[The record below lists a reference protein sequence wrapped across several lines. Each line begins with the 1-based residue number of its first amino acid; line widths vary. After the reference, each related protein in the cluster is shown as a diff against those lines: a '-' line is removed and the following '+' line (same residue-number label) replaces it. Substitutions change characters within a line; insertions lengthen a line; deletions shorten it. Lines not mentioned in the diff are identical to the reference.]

1 MKIYQIHEYGGEWE
15 DRFDYI
21 VKSYLSKEKADAEM
35 EQLKSDEELARKC
48 NSCPLHFCPTECDG
62 KCDQCSERSIER
74 AKQYCDRYEPFDE
87 DKYNPEEYDRDDKCI
102 NYDYHM
108 DDHFFRIEEVDVIE

>member
-1 MKIYQIHEYGGEWE
+1 MLFWISSSPKYLYFILILL
-15 DRFDYI
+15 FSICI
-21 VKSYLSKEKADAEM
+21 VYSNISILNIKL
-35 EQLKSDEELARKC
+35 LFC
-48 NSCPLHFCPTECDG
+48 NSCPLYFCPTECDG

-74 AKQYCDRYEPFDE
+74 AKQYCDRYEPFDAN
-87 DKYNPEEYDRDDKCI
+87 KHNPEEYDRDDKCI

>member
-21 VKSYLSKEKADAEM
+21 VGSYLSKEKAEAEM
-35 EQLKSDEELARKC
+35 ERLRSEEELARKC
-48 NSCPLHFCPTECDG
+48 NSCLLYFCPMECYED
-62 KCDQCSERSIER
+62 CDQCNPIEQVR
-74 AKQYCDRYEPFDE
+74 QYCDRYEVFDE
-87 DKYNPEEYDRDDKCI
+87 SKHDPEEYDKNSKCV

-108 DDHFFRIEEVDVIE
+108 DDHFFRIEEVEVIE

>member
-1 MKIYQIHEYGGEWE
+1 MKIYQIHDYGGEWE

-21 VKSYLSKEKADAEM
+21 VVSYFSKQKAETEM
-35 EQLKSDEELARKC
+35 ERLKSEEELARKC
-48 NSCPLHFCPTECDG
+48 NSCPLYFCPMKCD
-62 KCDQCSERSIER
+62 KDCDQCNAIEL

-87 DKYNPEEYDRDDKCI
+87 NKHDPEEYDKYDKCI

>member
-1 MKIYQIHEYGGEWE
+1 MKIYQIHDYGGEWE

-21 VKSYLSKEKADAEM
+21 IGSYLSKEKAEAKM
-35 EQLKSDEELARKC
+35 EHLKSDEELAMKC
-48 NSCPLHFCPTECDG
+48 NSCPLYYCSNDYDCG
-62 KCDQCSERSIER
+62 MNCNQCNFIER
-74 AKQYCDRYEPFDE
+74 AKQYCDRYEPFDAN
-87 DKYNPEEYDRDDKCI
+87 KHNPEEYDRDDRCI